1 MVYDGSDFGRDE
13 MALKRM
19 TPASKPT
26 AKKVAAKKAAKKL
39 KPATKTTATKVS
51 VADYLA
57 GLESDKRR
65 AEGQAL
71 VKIFEKATG
80 MKSQMWGPSIVGYGR
95 YSYVYESGH
104 HGDACIVGF
113 SPRKGAIS
121 LYLGT
126 RTPEAQALYDKL
138 GKTRRDTGCI
148 YVNKLE
154 DIDLGVLEKFVKV
167 AAAAAAKEFKAK
179 GWPVSAS

>member
-1 MVYDGSDFGRDE
+1 

-19 TPASKPT
+19 TPASKAT
-26 AKKVAAKKAAKKL
+26 AKKVAAKKAAKK
-39 KPATKTTATKVS
+39 PAKSPTKTTATKVS

-65 AEGQAL
+65 AEGLAL

-104 HGDACIVGF
+104 HGDACLVGF

-121 LYLGT
+121 LYIGT
-126 RTPEAQALYDKL
+126 RTPEAEALFDKL
-138 GKTRRDTGCI
+138 GKVKRDVGCI

-167 AAAAAAKEFKAK
+167 STAAAAKEFKAK
-179 GWPVSAS
+179 GWPVSVA

>member
-1 MVYDGSDFGRDE
+1 

-19 TPASKPT
+19 TPASKAT
-26 AKKVAAKKAAKKL
+26 AKKVAAKKAAKK
-39 KPATKTTATKVS
+39 PAKSPTKTTATKVS

-104 HGDACIVGF
+104 HGDACLVGF

-138 GKTRRDTGCI
+138 GKTKREVGCI

-167 AAAAAAKEFKAK
+167 AAAAASKEFKAK